1 MRASFDPSFVVRN
14 ALLGLVVA
22 AAFGPSC
29 VVESIFTC
37 GSDEDCVAE
46 GGEGGVCESNIQ
58 CTFPDESCEEGKR
71 WHERAVEELA
81 GQCYDPTQL
90 GGSGSATEG
99 SSGSGSSGT
108 GAASSGSTA
117 AGDDVADDGSDD
129 APMTSAESSGEPPAS
144 DCDAQFGSANG
155 YELCQETDMA
165 CVFNAVL
172 DQSTCDDLCMSF
184 GTTCVTAFNNEAGD
198 CASAADE
205 APCSEAAN
213 DQICACA
220 K

>member
-108 GAASSGSTA
+108 GAASSGSTM
-117 AGDDVADDGSDD
+117 
-129 APMTSAESSGEPPAS
+129 AP
-144 DCDAQFGSANG
+144 
-155 YELCQETDMA
+155 
-165 CVFNAVL
+165 
-172 DQSTCDDLCMSF
+172 
-184 GTTCVTAFNNEAGD
+184 TT
-198 CASAADE
+198 
-205 APCSEAAN
+205 PR
-213 DQICACA
+213 
-220 K
+220 